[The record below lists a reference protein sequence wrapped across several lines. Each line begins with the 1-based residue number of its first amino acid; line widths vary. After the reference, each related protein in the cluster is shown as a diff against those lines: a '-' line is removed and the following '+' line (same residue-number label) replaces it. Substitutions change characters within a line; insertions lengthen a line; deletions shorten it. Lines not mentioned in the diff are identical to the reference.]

1 MKSYDAINERERERE
16 RVEAPS
22 KKRRL
27 KSWRLFLPVII
38 FVVGFFVF
46 AQSASAAATSTWSGA
61 GGNAN
66 WTTSGN
72 WDVVPVAGNDLVFPA
87 TGVTASSTNND
98 FTAGTVFNSVTI
110 NGGGYILAGNSISI
124 TTGVTDNNS
133 YATGTAISLVMTGA
147 GSFTKSGTSS
157 TTLSGTNTFTGGVT
171 LNAGILNAN
180 NSSAFGTIAGT
191 TTINGGTID
200 NTTASSITL
209 LNYKMAWNGDFA
221 YGGTKNLSNNTG
233 AIIMNASHTITTN
246 GGGTLT
252 LGGVISGG
260 AVSLTKAGPGT
271 LALSNAANTYTGT
284 TTILGGLV
292 YVYNNITPGIAGPFG
307 SSTSDIVIGDTS
319 GNPTISF
326 TGAYTISRNITVQ
339 SGAGNVTIADNG
351 VAAGVISSNVTLNR
365 NIILSPGN
373 AASTLTVSGVISGA
387 YNVTLPSGNQGVV
400 ILSGNNT
407 YTGYTY
413 ITNGTLRLGGA
424 GDGTNGPLG
433 TTANRTII
441 NSPSLAV
448 LDLNGYSLS
457 TAEPLSIWG
466 TGISSGGCVVN
477 SSTTAA
483 TYSGLLQLTAA
494 SSIIA
499 ATGTINISNVG
510 TITGSGFNLT
520 LGGAAGG
527 TLASVLGNG
536 SGGLTKSDSG
546 TWTLSGA
553 NTYTGTTT
561 LNAGTLNIN
570 NAQALG
576 TAVATTTINGGTI
589 DNTSSADITT
599 LNYPMQWNGDFT
611 YAGSL
616 HNLNLGTGAV
626 TMSANRIITVSSSTL
641 TVGGIIGPASA
652 YTLTKAGTGTLTL
665 GAANIFTGGVT
676 LNAGQLNINNAAA
689 LGTTAGTFTI
699 SGGTIDN
706 TSTGDI
712 TTSNYPISIGA
723 DFTYAG
729 SVHNLNLGAGTIT
742 MGANRQITVSAQT
755 LTLGG
760 TLSASSYNLTKAGAG
775 TLTLNGATTLTNLTI
790 SAGTLTTASAAFNI
804 AGNWSNSGT
813 FTAGSGTVTFNGTS
827 QTITGTTTFNN
838 FTVNAGD
845 TVTFPSTL
853 TQTFNGT
860 FTAIGTLGSIITI
873 NASSLGSAATLSSA
887 GTISCDYL
895 SVADSAAVGGAN
907 WQAGSHSTKSGNDVS
922 GWIFPVTT
930 TAPTV
935 TTASSSPISDTS
947 ATLNGNITATGGA
960 NATVRGFA
968 YGTDSTLTIVIAT
981 TTETGSFGTGA
992 YTYFVFSLSCGTTY
1006 YSRAYATNSGGTG
1019 FGSIVSFITSSCSL
1033 SPPVIKFLNGVIK
1046 FLNGS
1051 IKVL

>member
-1 MKSYDAINERERERE
+1 MSY
-16 RVEAPS
+16 
-22 KKRRL
+22 
-27 KSWRLFLPVII
+27 
-38 FVVGFFVF
+38 
-46 AQSASAAATSTWSGA
+46 
-61 GGNAN
+61 
-66 WTTSGN
+66 
-72 WDVVPVAGNDLVFPA
+72 
-87 TGVTASSTNND
+87 
-98 FTAGTVFNSVTI
+98 
-110 NGGGYILAGNSISI
+110 
-124 TTGVTDNNS
+124 
-133 YATGTAISLVMTGA
+133 
-147 GSFTKSGTSS
+147 TKSGTAS

-171 LNAGILNAN
+171 LNAGKLNIN
-180 NSSAFGTIAGT
+180 NASALGTTAGT
-191 TTINGGTID
+191 FTITGGTID
-200 NTTASSITL
+200 NTTGGVIYMS
-209 LNYKMAWNGDFA
+209 NYPIAWNGDFT
-221 YGGTKNLSNNTG
+221 YNGTQALVFGTG
-233 AIIMNASHTITTN
+233 VVTMNGNRTVTTN
-246 GGGTLT
+246 IGNYGCLYF
-252 LGGVISGG
+252 GGVIQG
-260 AVSLTKAGPGT
+260 AYNFTVTGT
-271 LALSNAANTYTGT
+271 GIIQLMANNTYTGT
-284 TTILGGLV
+284 TSLLAGQV
-292 YVYNNITPGIAGPFG
+292 WITSNAPSGSAGAFG
-307 SSTSDIVIGDTS
+307 SSTNAVLLGNTS
-319 GNPTISF
+319 GSNNVGIYGQAPGLTIN
-326 TGAYTISRNITVQ
+326 RNITVQ
-339 SGAGNVTIADNG
+339 AGSSGTASIGEVTAGSLIVSGNI
-351 VAAGVISSNVTLNR
+351 TLNKD
-365 NIILSPGN
+365 ITIYASPSV
-373 AASTLTVSGVISGA
+373 STTTISGIISGA
-387 YNVTLPSGNQGVV
+387 YSVIVSG
-400 ILSGNNT
+400 SNT
-407 YTGYTY
+407 
-413 ITNGTLRLGGA
+413 
-424 GDGTNGPLG
+424 G
-433 TTANRTII
+433 TTI
-441 NSPSLAV
+441 
-448 LDLNGYSLS
+448 
-457 TAEPLSIWG
+457 
-466 TGISSGGCVVN
+466 
-477 SSTTAA
+477 
-483 TYSGLLQLTAA
+483 
-494 SSIIA
+494 
-499 ATGTINISNVG
+499 
-510 TITGSGFNLT
+510 
-520 LGGAAGG
+520 
-527 TLASVLGNG
+527 
-536 SGGLTKSDSG
+536 
-546 TWTLSGA
+546 LSGA
-553 NTYTGTTT
+553 NTYTGSTTIQGGILSVASINSVTGGSGSSNLGVPSSAANGTIAISNGGATSGTLTYTGTGETTDRVISLGGNGLGTTIDQSGTGLLKFTSSFTSLYSGTPRTLTLKGSTAGTGEISGVIINYNSTAKTLVTKAGTGTWTLSGTNTYTGTTT
-561 LNAGTLNIN
+561 LSAGQLNIN